1 MSAHTSPTQGP
12 KRVRVHHLA
21 EAKARGEK
29 LAMLT
34 AYDAVTA
41 AIFDA
46 AGMDILLV
54 GDSIGNVMHGHA
66 TTIPVTVDDMIPAAR
81 AVARATKR
89 AFVVIDLPFGS
100 YEAGPQQAL
109 ETAVRVF
116 KETGADAVKLEGGIR
131 SAAQI
136 RALTDAGIPVVA
148 HLGYTP
154 QSENLL
160 GGPRVQGRGDDA
172 VEALAADAQAV
183 EEAGAVAVVLE
194 MVPAERRRAD
204 HRDPAHPDH
213 RHRRR
218 AALRRPGAG
227 VDGHGGHD
235 RAGRHASPGATPSS
249 ARRCSRPRRT
259 TSARSRTPRSRTR
272 STRSRSSPPPDERAR
287 PATSRA
293 SPCRPSSQDSL
304 RDLRAL
310 QGPLRLGAG
319 AVRAHQMGP
328 RGTAPLLDLA
338 RLGVVPVLLLCAH
351 ETILT

>member
-81 AVARATKR
+81 AVARAAKR

-116 KETGADAVKLEGGIR
+116 KETGADAVKLEGGVR
-131 SAAQI
+131 SAPQI

-160 GGPRVQGRGDDA
+160 GGPRVQGRGDLA
-172 VEALAADAQAV
+172 VESLAADAQAV

-194 MVPAERRRAD
+194 MVPVDVAARITEIVRIPTIGIGAGPHCDGQVLVWTDMAGMTNWSPRFARRYAELG
-204 HRDPAHPDH
+204 
-213 RHRRR
+213 
-218 AALRRPGAG
+218 AALQQAAEDY
-227 VDGHGGHD
+227 VSEVKD
-235 RAGRHASPGATPSS
+235 ASF
-249 ARRCSRPRRT
+249 
-259 TSARSRTPRSRTR
+259 
-272 STRSRSSPPPDERAR
+272 PDAEH
-287 PATSRA
+287 SF
-293 SPCRPSSQDSL
+293 DK
-304 RDLRAL
+304 
-310 QGPLRLGAG
+310 
-319 AVRAHQMGP
+319 
-328 RGTAPLLDLA
+328 
-338 RLGVVPVLLLCAH
+338 
-351 ETILT
+351 

>member
-21 EAKARGEK
+21 EAKAKGEK

-66 TTIPVTVDDMIPAAR
+66 STIPVTVDDMIPAAR

-109 ETAVRVF
+109 ETSVRIF
-116 KETGADAVKLEGGIR
+116 KETGADAVKLEGGVR
-131 SAAQI
+131 SAPQI

-172 VEALAADAQAV
+172 VERLADDAKAV

-194 MVPAERRRAD
+194 MVPTDVAARITEIVRIPTIGIGAGPHCDGQVLVWTDMAGMTDWSPRFARRYAELG
-204 HRDPAHPDH
+204 
-213 RHRRR
+213 
-218 AALRRPGAG
+218 AALQQAAEDY
-227 VDGHGGHD
+227 VSEVKD
-235 RAGRHASPGATPSS
+235 SS
-249 ARRCSRPRRT
+249 F
-259 TSARSRTPRSRTR
+259 
-272 STRSRSSPPPDERAR
+272 PDAEH
-287 PATSRA
+287 SF
-293 SPCRPSSQDSL
+293 
-304 RDLRAL
+304 
-310 QGPLRLGAG
+310 
-319 AVRAHQMGP
+319 
-328 RGTAPLLDLA
+328 
-338 RLGVVPVLLLCAH
+338 
-351 ETILT
+351 EK

>member
-21 EAKARGEK
+21 EAKAKGEK

-54 GDSIGNVMHGHA
+54 GDSIGNVMHGHS

-109 ETAVRVF
+109 ETSVRIF
-116 KETGADAVKLEGGIR
+116 KETGADAVKLEGGVR
-131 SAAQI
+131 SAPQI

-172 VEALAADAQAV
+172 VERLADDAKAV

-194 MVPAERRRAD
+194 MVPTDVAARITEIVRIPTIGIGAGPHCDGQVLVWTDMAGMTDWSPRFARRYAELG
-204 HRDPAHPDH
+204 
-213 RHRRR
+213 
-218 AALRRPGAG
+218 AALQQAAEDY
-227 VDGHGGHD
+227 VSEVKD
-235 RAGRHASPGATPSS
+235 ASF
-249 ARRCSRPRRT
+249 
-259 TSARSRTPRSRTR
+259 
-272 STRSRSSPPPDERAR
+272 PDE
-287 PATSRA
+287 
-293 SPCRPSSQDSL
+293 
-304 RDLRAL
+304 
-310 QGPLRLGAG
+310 
-319 AVRAHQMGP
+319 AHSF
-328 RGTAPLLDLA
+328 
-338 RLGVVPVLLLCAH
+338 
-351 ETILT
+351 EK

>member
-1 MSAHTSPTQGP
+1 
-12 KRVRVHHLA
+12 VHHLA

-172 VEALAADAQAV
+172 VEALAADAQAI

-194 MVPAERRRAD
+194 MVPSGVAARITEILHIPTIGIGAGPHCDGQVLVWTDMAGMTGWSPRFARRYAELG
-204 HRDPAHPDH
+204 
-213 RHRRR
+213 
-218 AALRRPGAG
+218 AALQQAAEDY
-227 VDGHGGHD
+227 VSEVKDK
-235 RAGRHASPGATPSS
+235 SF
-249 ARRCSRPRRT
+249 
-259 TSARSRTPRSRTR
+259 
-272 STRSRSSPPPDERAR
+272 PDEEH
-287 PATSRA
+287 SF
-293 SPCRPSSQDSL
+293 DK
-304 RDLRAL
+304 
-310 QGPLRLGAG
+310 
-319 AVRAHQMGP
+319 
-328 RGTAPLLDLA
+328 
-338 RLGVVPVLLLCAH
+338 
-351 ETILT
+351 

>member
-172 VEALAADAQAV
+172 VEALAADAQAI

-194 MVPAERRRAD
+194 MVPSGVAARITEIVHIPTIGIGAGPHCDGQVLVWTDMAGMTSWSPRFARRYAELG
-204 HRDPAHPDH
+204 
-213 RHRRR
+213 
-218 AALRRPGAG
+218 AALQQAAEDY
-227 VDGHGGHD
+227 VSEVKD
-235 RAGRHASPGATPSS
+235 SS
-249 ARRCSRPRRT
+249 F
-259 TSARSRTPRSRTR
+259 
-272 STRSRSSPPPDERAR
+272 PDAEH
-287 PATSRA
+287 SF
-293 SPCRPSSQDSL
+293 
-304 RDLRAL
+304 
-310 QGPLRLGAG
+310 
-319 AVRAHQMGP
+319 
-328 RGTAPLLDLA
+328 
-338 RLGVVPVLLLCAH
+338 
-351 ETILT
+351 EK

>member
-1 MSAHTSPTQGP
+1 MSAHTAPTPGP

-21 EAKARGEK
+21 EAKARGDK

-54 GDSIGNVMHGHA
+54 GDSIGNVMHGH
-66 TTIPVTVDDMIPAAR
+66 TSTIPVTVDDMIPAAR

-109 ETAVRVF
+109 QTAVRIF

-136 RALTDAGIPVVA
+136 QALTDAGIPVVA

-160 GGPRVQGRGDDA
+160 GGPRVQGRGDVA
-172 VEALAADAQAV
+172 VEGLAADAQAV

-194 MVPAERRRAD
+194 MVPVDVAARITEIVRIPTIGIGAGPHCDGQVLVWTDMAGMTSWSPRFARRYAELG
-204 HRDPAHPDH
+204 
-213 RHRRR
+213 
-218 AALRRPGAG
+218 AALQQAAADY
-227 VDGHGGHD
+227 VAEVKD
-235 RAGRHASPGATPSS
+235 SS
-249 ARRCSRPRRT
+249 F
-259 TSARSRTPRSRTR
+259 
-272 STRSRSSPPPDERAR
+272 PDPEHSFDA
-287 PATSRA
+287 
-293 SPCRPSSQDSL
+293 
-304 RDLRAL
+304 
-310 QGPLRLGAG
+310 
-319 AVRAHQMGP
+319 
-328 RGTAPLLDLA
+328 
-338 RLGVVPVLLLCAH
+338 
-351 ETILT
+351 

>member
-21 EAKARGEK
+21 EAKAKGEK

-46 AGMDILLV
+46 AGLDSLLV
-54 GDSIGNVMHGHA
+54 GDSIGNVMHGHT

-109 ETAVRVF
+109 ETSVRIF
-116 KETGADAVKLEGGIR
+116 KETGADAVKLEGGVR
-131 SAAQI
+131 SAPQI

-172 VEALAADAQAV
+172 VERLADDAKAV

-194 MVPAERRRAD
+194 MVPTDVAARITEIVRIPTIGIGAGPHCDGQVLVWTDMAGMTDWSPRFARRYAELG
-204 HRDPAHPDH
+204 
-213 RHRRR
+213 
-218 AALRRPGAG
+218 AALQQAAEDY
-227 VDGHGGHD
+227 VSEVKD
-235 RAGRHASPGATPSS
+235 ASF
-249 ARRCSRPRRT
+249 
-259 TSARSRTPRSRTR
+259 
-272 STRSRSSPPPDERAR
+272 PDE
-287 PATSRA
+287 
-293 SPCRPSSQDSL
+293 
-304 RDLRAL
+304 
-310 QGPLRLGAG
+310 
-319 AVRAHQMGP
+319 AHSF
-328 RGTAPLLDLA
+328 
-338 RLGVVPVLLLCAH
+338 
-351 ETILT
+351 EK

>member
-1 MSAHTSPTQGP
+1 MSAHTSPTSGP

-29 LAMLT
+29 IAVLT

-46 AGMDILLV
+46 AGMDMLLV

-66 TTIPVTVDDMIPAAR
+66 STIPVTVDEMLPAAR
-81 AVARATKR
+81 AVARTAQR
-89 AFVVIDLPFGS
+89 AFVVVDLPFGS

-116 KETGADAVKLEGGIR
+116 KETGADGVKLEGGAR

-172 VEALAADAQAV
+172 VERLAADAQAV
-183 EEAGAVAVVLE
+183 EDAGAVAVVLE
-194 MVPAERRRAD
+194 MVPTDVAARITEIVRIPTIGIGAGPHCDGQVLVWTDMAGMTSWSPRFARRYAELGD
-204 HRDPAHPDH
+204 VLQ
-213 RHRRR
+213 R
-218 AALRRPGAG
+218 AAEDYVAE
-227 VDGHGGHD
+227 VKD
-235 RAGRHASPGATPSS
+235 SS
-249 ARRCSRPRRT
+249 F
-259 TSARSRTPRSRTR
+259 
-272 STRSRSSPPPDERAR
+272 PDAEH
-287 PATSRA
+287 SF
-293 SPCRPSSQDSL
+293 
-304 RDLRAL
+304 
-310 QGPLRLGAG
+310 
-319 AVRAHQMGP
+319 
-328 RGTAPLLDLA
+328 
-338 RLGVVPVLLLCAH
+338 
-351 ETILT
+351 EK

>member
-1 MSAHTSPTQGP
+1 MSAHTSPTPGP

-109 ETAVRVF
+109 ETSVRIF
-116 KETGADAVKLEGGIR
+116 KETGADAVKLEGGVR
-131 SAAQI
+131 SAPQI

-160 GGPRVQGRGDDA
+160 GGPRVQGRGDAA
-172 VEALAADAQAV
+172 VEALATDAQAV

-194 MVPAERRRAD
+194 MVPTDVAARITEIVRIPTIGIGAGPHCDGQVLVWTDMAGMTGWSPRFARRYAELG
-204 HRDPAHPDH
+204 
-213 RHRRR
+213 
-218 AALRRPGAG
+218 AALQQAAEDY
-227 VDGHGGHD
+227 VTEVKD
-235 RAGRHASPGATPSS
+235 SS
-249 ARRCSRPRRT
+249 F
-259 TSARSRTPRSRTR
+259 
-272 STRSRSSPPPDERAR
+272 PDAEH
-287 PATSRA
+287 SF
-293 SPCRPSSQDSL
+293 DK
-304 RDLRAL
+304 
-310 QGPLRLGAG
+310 
-319 AVRAHQMGP
+319 
-328 RGTAPLLDLA
+328 
-338 RLGVVPVLLLCAH
+338 
-351 ETILT
+351 

>member
-172 VEALAADAQAV
+172 VEALAADAQAI

-194 MVPAERRRAD
+194 MVPSGVAARITEILHIPTIGIGAGPHCDGQVLVWTDMAGMTSWSPRFARRYAEIG
-204 HRDPAHPDH
+204 
-213 RHRRR
+213 
-218 AALRRPGAG
+218 AALQQAAEDY
-227 VDGHGGHD
+227 VSEVKD
-235 RAGRHASPGATPSS
+235 SS
-249 ARRCSRPRRT
+249 F
-259 TSARSRTPRSRTR
+259 
-272 STRSRSSPPPDERAR
+272 PDAEH
-287 PATSRA
+287 SF
-293 SPCRPSSQDSL
+293 
-304 RDLRAL
+304 
-310 QGPLRLGAG
+310 
-319 AVRAHQMGP
+319 
-328 RGTAPLLDLA
+328 
-338 RLGVVPVLLLCAH
+338 
-351 ETILT
+351 EK

>member
-21 EAKARGEK
+21 EAKAKGEK

-54 GDSIGNVMHGHA
+54 GDSIGNVMHGH
-66 TTIPVTVDDMIPAAR
+66 TSTIPVTVDDMIPAAR

-109 ETAVRVF
+109 ETSVRIF
-116 KETGADAVKLEGGIR
+116 KETGADAVKLEGGVR
-131 SAAQI
+131 SAPQI

-172 VEALAADAQAV
+172 VERLADDAKAV

-194 MVPAERRRAD
+194 MVPTDVAARITEIVRIPTIGIGAGPHCDGQVLVWTDMAGMTDWSPRFARRYAELG
-204 HRDPAHPDH
+204 
-213 RHRRR
+213 
-218 AALRRPGAG
+218 AALQQAAEDY
-227 VDGHGGHD
+227 VSEVKD
-235 RAGRHASPGATPSS
+235 SS
-249 ARRCSRPRRT
+249 F
-259 TSARSRTPRSRTR
+259 
-272 STRSRSSPPPDERAR
+272 PDAEH
-287 PATSRA
+287 SF
-293 SPCRPSSQDSL
+293 
-304 RDLRAL
+304 
-310 QGPLRLGAG
+310 
-319 AVRAHQMGP
+319 
-328 RGTAPLLDLA
+328 
-338 RLGVVPVLLLCAH
+338 
-351 ETILT
+351 EK

>member
-1 MSAHTSPTQGP
+1 MSAHTSPSQGP

-46 AGMDILLV
+46 SGMDMLLV

-81 AVARATKR
+81 AVARAAQR
-89 AFVVIDLPFGS
+89 AFVVVDLPFGS

-116 KETGADAVKLEGGIR
+116 KETGADAVKLEGGVR

-172 VEALAADAQAV
+172 VEALATDAQAV

-194 MVPAERRRAD
+194 MVPTDVAARITEIVRIPTIGIGAGPHCDGQVLVWTDMAGMTSWSPRFARRYAELGSVLQ
-204 HRDPAHPDH
+204 
-213 RHRRR
+213 R
-218 AALRRPGAG
+218 AAEDY
-227 VDGHGGHD
+227 VSEVKD
-235 RAGRHASPGATPSS
+235 SS
-249 ARRCSRPRRT
+249 F
-259 TSARSRTPRSRTR
+259 
-272 STRSRSSPPPDERAR
+272 PDAEH
-287 PATSRA
+287 SF
-293 SPCRPSSQDSL
+293 DK
-304 RDLRAL
+304 
-310 QGPLRLGAG
+310 
-319 AVRAHQMGP
+319 
-328 RGTAPLLDLA
+328 
-338 RLGVVPVLLLCAH
+338 
-351 ETILT
+351 

>member
-21 EAKARGEK
+21 EAKAKGEK

-54 GDSIGNVMHGHA
+54 GDSIGNVMHGHS

-89 AFVVIDLPFGS
+89 AFVVVDLPFGS

-109 ETAVRVF
+109 ETSVRIF
-116 KETGADAVKLEGGIR
+116 KETGADAVKLEGGVR
-131 SAAQI
+131 SAPQI

-172 VEALAADAQAV
+172 VERLADDAKAV

-194 MVPAERRRAD
+194 MVPTDVAARITEIVRIPTIGIGAGPHCDGQVLVWTDMAGMTDWSPRFARRYAELG
-204 HRDPAHPDH
+204 
-213 RHRRR
+213 
-218 AALRRPGAG
+218 AALQQAAEDY
-227 VDGHGGHD
+227 VSEVKD
-235 RAGRHASPGATPSS
+235 ASF
-249 ARRCSRPRRT
+249 
-259 TSARSRTPRSRTR
+259 
-272 STRSRSSPPPDERAR
+272 PDE
-287 PATSRA
+287 
-293 SPCRPSSQDSL
+293 
-304 RDLRAL
+304 
-310 QGPLRLGAG
+310 
-319 AVRAHQMGP
+319 AHSF
-328 RGTAPLLDLA
+328 
-338 RLGVVPVLLLCAH
+338 
-351 ETILT
+351 EK

>member
-1 MSAHTSPTQGP
+1 
-12 KRVRVHHLA
+12 VHHLA

-109 ETAVRVF
+109 ETAVRIF
-116 KETGADAVKLEGGIR
+116 KETGADAVKLEGGVR
-131 SAAQI
+131 SAPQI

-160 GGPRVQGRGDDA
+160 GGPRVQGRGDSA
-172 VEALAADAQAV
+172 VESLAADAQAV

-194 MVPAERRRAD
+194 MVPVDVAARITEIVRIPTIGIGAGPHCDGQVLVWTDMAGMTSWSPRFARRYAELG
-204 HRDPAHPDH
+204 
-213 RHRRR
+213 
-218 AALRRPGAG
+218 AALQQAAEDY
-227 VDGHGGHD
+227 VSEVKD
-235 RAGRHASPGATPSS
+235 SS
-249 ARRCSRPRRT
+249 F
-259 TSARSRTPRSRTR
+259 
-272 STRSRSSPPPDERAR
+272 PDAEH
-287 PATSRA
+287 SF
-293 SPCRPSSQDSL
+293 DK
-304 RDLRAL
+304 
-310 QGPLRLGAG
+310 
-319 AVRAHQMGP
+319 
-328 RGTAPLLDLA
+328 
-338 RLGVVPVLLLCAH
+338 
-351 ETILT
+351 

>member
-1 MSAHTSPTQGP
+1 MSAHTSPTPGP

-109 ETAVRVF
+109 ETSVRIF
-116 KETGADAVKLEGGIR
+116 KETGADAVKLEGGVR

-160 GGPRVQGRGDDA
+160 GGPRVQGRGDAA
-172 VEALAADAQAV
+172 VEALATDAQAV

-194 MVPAERRRAD
+194 MVPTDVAARITEIVRIPTIGIGAGPHCDGQVLVWTDMAGMTGWSPRFARRYAELG
-204 HRDPAHPDH
+204 
-213 RHRRR
+213 
-218 AALRRPGAG
+218 AALQQAAEDY
-227 VDGHGGHD
+227 VTEVKD
-235 RAGRHASPGATPSS
+235 SS
-249 ARRCSRPRRT
+249 F
-259 TSARSRTPRSRTR
+259 
-272 STRSRSSPPPDERAR
+272 PDAEH
-287 PATSRA
+287 SF
-293 SPCRPSSQDSL
+293 DK
-304 RDLRAL
+304 
-310 QGPLRLGAG
+310 
-319 AVRAHQMGP
+319 
-328 RGTAPLLDLA
+328 
-338 RLGVVPVLLLCAH
+338 
-351 ETILT
+351 